1 MKEQNQFTEGNLIA
15 VIRTDCLRQAQTAQ
29 TKLNEVLE
37 CLGDENHLG
46 ALGSFASLDEDIACL
61 KVFLTRIARLTVGQ
75 TPNRPEQPAPEVQ
88 KGEMH
93 DRAGKAKTRNSI

>member
-1 MKEQNQFTEGNLIA
+1 MEQEKNFTEENLIA

-29 TKLNEVLE
+29 TKPGEVVE

-46 ALGSFASLDEDIACL
+46 ALGSFAGLDEDIACL

-75 TPNRPEQPAPEVQ
+75 TPIDLSN
-88 KGEMH
+88 
-93 DRAGKAKTRNSI
+93 

>member
-1 MKEQNQFTEGNLIA
+1 MEQEKNFTKENLIA

-29 TKLNEVLE
+29 TKLGEVVE

-46 ALGSFASLDEDIACL
+46 ALGSFAGLDEDIACL

-75 TPNRPEQPAPEVQ
+75 TPIDLSN
-88 KGEMH
+88 
-93 DRAGKAKTRNSI
+93 

>member
-1 MKEQNQFTEGNLIA
+1 

-29 TKLNEVLE
+29 TKLNEVIE

-46 ALGSFASLDEDIACL
+46 ALGSFAGLDDDIACL

-75 TPNRPEQPAPEVQ
+75 SDPSGTRDKHPQDHREVERTSRVQPKP
-88 KGEMH
+88 
-93 DRAGKAKTRNSI
+93 KAKTTRRKV